1 MTDWKKKP
9 ILSEEVRD
17 ISRKFGIDT
26 LTASILLRRDIKEPS
41 EICYFLEEDLRYLH
55 NPFLFEDMETVVD
68 RLHAAREESEKV
80 LVFGDRDVDGMTS
93 TVLIVKALR
102 AMDLEPEWRVPAEG
116 ETYGLSVQAVEDFA
130 AQGGSLIITVDNGIT
145 SFAEVDR
152 ANELGVDTLIFDHHE
167 CRDTLPDALA
177 VINPKI
183 PDTAYPFRELAGCG
197 VVSKV
202 LWALALSGSDYYN
215 QNMVFL
221 VTRQEGEEL
230 VIEMLKMLNLRTTSR
245 LIIRSG
251 EGEGGVM
258 KMVDFLRGQPIFV
271 FSEPEEKRRLTLY
284 LGQGFDIHLFD
295 LMQDIYHSFPSLR
308 GQTLSQLQE
317 RSRMALYGM
326 DGGYLVDVL
335 ASLFVSLFLKKE
347 NSRFQVWANSLDL
360 VALGTVADMMP
371 LLNENRILVKRGMDL
386 LNRTMRK
393 NLREILLRRKLLD
406 RTVRAE
412 DLSWYVAPWLNGAGR
427 MDRADLAVEFLL
439 SDDDRQIYDMA
450 NQIDELYRK
459 RREVGDTLW
468 DELRLEAEK
477 SLAECGE
484 KLIYLASDR
493 IPRGITG
500 ILAARYSQYYHVPAM
515 ILSLGEQ
522 TASGSVRAM
531 EGGGIT
537 SLLERLAFL
546 FDDWGGHEFA
556 AGFSLPTESLSRF
569 KKELILK
576 LEDFVPE
583 VREDFIQVDAEL
595 PAPYLNE
602 DLDRII
608 DKLEPY
614 GEAFPSLIFQTNG
627 IGIENIELVG
637 KEGVH
642 LKMLLSTAD
651 KKWPALYWNSVDR
664 YKKDFNRNDNIDI
677 LFKLEKN
684 YFRNR
689 QTLQLNIQDL
699 KRSED

>member
-1 MTDWKKKP
+1 MIDWRKKP
-9 ILSEEVRD
+9 IVSEEVRHM
-17 ISRKFGIDT
+17 SRKFGIDT
-26 LTASILLRRDIKEPS
+26 LTASILIRRDVKEPT
-41 EICYFLEEDLRYLH
+41 ELCYFLEEDLRYLH

-93 TVLIVKALR
+93 TVLIVQALR

-116 ETYGLSVQAVEDFA
+116 ETYGLSVQAVEEFA
-130 AQGGSLIITVDNGIT
+130 AGGGTLVITVDNGIT

-167 CRDTLPDALA
+167 CRETLPDALA
-177 VINPKI
+177 VINPKV

-215 QNMVFL
+215 QSMVFL
-221 VTRQEGEEL
+221 ATRQEEDEL

-245 LIIRSG
+245 LTVRSG
-251 EGEGGVM
+251 EGEEGII
-258 KMVDFLRGQPIFV
+258 KMVEFLRGQPIFV

-284 LGQGFDIHLFD
+284 LGQGFDVHLLD
-295 LMQDIYHSFPSLR
+295 LKQEICQYFPPLR
-308 GQTLSQLQE
+308 GQSLEVL
-317 RSRMALYGM
+317 RGKSRLALYGM
-326 DGGYLVDVL
+326 DGGCLVDVL

-347 NSRFQVWANSLDL
+347 NNRFQVWANSLDL

-371 LLNENRILVKRGMDL
+371 LVNENRILVKRGVDL
-386 LNRTMRK
+386 LNRTMSK

-439 SDDDRQIYDMA
+439 TDDDRQIYDLA
-450 NQIDELYRK
+450 NSIDELYKK
-459 RREVGDTLW
+459 RREVGDSLW
-468 DELRLEAEK
+468 EELRPEAEQ
-477 SLAECGE
+477 SLAGYGE
-484 KLIYLASDR
+484 KIIFLASDR

-515 ILSLGEQ
+515 ILSLGDD

-537 SLLERLAFL
+537 SLLERLASH

-556 AGFSLPTESLSRF
+556 AGFSLPIEGLGRF
-569 KKELILK
+569 KKELALK
-576 LEDFVPE
+576 LEDFVLE
-583 VREDFIQVDAEL
+583 EREEFFQVDAEL
-595 PAPYLNE
+595 PGSYLNE

-608 DKLEPY
+608 EKLEPY

-627 IGIENIELVG
+627 MEIENIELVG
-637 KEGVH
+637 KEGTH
-642 LKMLLSTAD
+642 LKMLLSTAE
-651 KKWPALYWNSVDR
+651 KKWPALFWNSVER
-664 YKKDFNRNDNIDI
+664 YKKDFNRSDNIDI

-684 YFRNR
+684 YYRNR

-699 KRSED
+699 KRSDA